1 MIEPLRTSRDVS
13 MEQSMTVL
21 TVKLDGLSPE
31 PTVLAQN
38 TVVVNKIF
46 FFEKDVLVGTG
57 EMAKQVKALAAPE
70 DQVRFLLSVHLTA
83 LNHL

>member
-1 MIEPLRTSRDVS
+1 
-13 MEQSMTVL
+13 MEQSITVL
-21 TVKLDGLSPE
+21 TVKSDGLSSE

-38 TVVVNKIF
+38 TVIVNKIFFFF

-57 EMAKQVKALAAPE
+57 EMAQQVKALAAPE